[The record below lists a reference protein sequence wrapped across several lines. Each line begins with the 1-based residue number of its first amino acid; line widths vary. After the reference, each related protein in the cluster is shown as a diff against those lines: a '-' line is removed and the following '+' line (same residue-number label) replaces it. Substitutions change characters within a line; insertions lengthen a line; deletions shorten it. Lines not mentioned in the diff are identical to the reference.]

1 MSEKKRSRGRPSGT
15 SRRTTMVSRRLDAE
29 LWEAFQAYVRG
40 LQPRSSDTAV
50 LEMLLRDFL
59 TRADGHR

>member
-1 MSEKKRSRGRPSGT
+1 
-15 SRRTTMVSRRLDAE
+15 MVSRRLDAE